1 MLTVGSRSSSGRALK
16 VIGPAVHAEPMSRE
30 PPGGDERL
38 NAGAVVQQLGILVYS
53 SPTGTMEPSRGDIDV
68 SVDKV
73 CN

>member
-1 MLTVGSRSSSGRALK
+1 MSGELSTTDRMSDGRTCGAD
-16 VIGPAVHAEPMSRE
+16 VAESPA
-30 PPGGDERL
+30 GDERL

-53 SPTGTMEPSRGDIDV
+53 SPTGILEPSRGDIDV